1 MKQYAHSVAAEN
13 FLTAFGFVA
22 IKRESNLEA
31 EFTVKQQV
39 ITAE

>member
-1 MKQYAHSVAAEN
+1 MPILLQLKTSI
-13 FLTAFGFVA
+13 TALQLAA

-31 EFTVKQQV
+31 AFTVKQQV